1 MSCSTETYTPTS
13 VGPNRSHSLFSYSG
27 VDAGSPSER
36 KIHHAHAR
44 AQDGS
49 RLTTAG
55 VVPDTTQA
63 DPEHIWGDEGPVNE

>member
-1 MSCSTETYTPTS
+1 MSCSTGAYAPTAD
-13 VGPNRSHSLFSYSG
+13 PNRSQSLFSYSG
-27 VDAGSPSER
+27 ADAGSPSER
-36 KIHHAHAR
+36 KIHHAYSC

-49 RLTTAG
+49 RLTAPH